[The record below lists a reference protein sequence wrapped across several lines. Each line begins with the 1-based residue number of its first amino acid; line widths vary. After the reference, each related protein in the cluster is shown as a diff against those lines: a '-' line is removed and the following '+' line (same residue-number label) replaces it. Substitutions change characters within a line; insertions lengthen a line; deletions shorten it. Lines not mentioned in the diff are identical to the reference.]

1 MPVMALPSHRAT
13 PAPKAVIALKFSS
26 HLEHLR
32 PNLRSQDVTFIAD
45 RNRRMVTDLTA
56 AHPRRAEKITKI
68 TNVAIVITRGAL
80 IIAAAPPMVHAGG
93 LHVLNERVRILIVE
107 DDPDMAE
114 LISDLMEAEGWLPM
128 RASSAEEAAGILVRE
143 TVHLVLVDHNLP
155 GTSGRTFAQRLRAQ
169 MNIGII
175 MVTAAGSAADRVLG
189 LETAADDYV
198 VKPFEPIELTARIK
212 AVLRRTFPSLKP
224 EREIE
229 REHEPASLALSDWS
243 VDLKG
248 RRAICASDPTK
259 SLTSAEFALLEIL
272 AETPNTPV
280 SRAHILER
288 LGSES
293 DRYIDRNVDVLV
305 LRLRRKIERNPDL
318 PRHIKTRRGKGYVL
332 ELDNGEPQP

>member
-1 MPVMALPSHRAT
+1 MPVMALPSHKAT
-13 PAPKAVIALKFSS
+13 PAPKAVIAPKLSS
-26 HLEHLR
+26 HLERLR

-45 RNRRMVTDLTA
+45 RNRRMVTNLTA
-56 AHPRRAEKITKI
+56 ALPRGAAKITKI
-68 TNVAIVITRGAL
+68 TNVIVVITLGAL
-80 IIAAAPPMVHAGG
+80 IIATAPPMINAGG

-128 RASSAEEAAGILVRE
+128 RASSAEEAAGILMRE

-224 EREIE
+224 ERDI
-229 REHEPASLALSDWS
+229 EHEPTSLMLSDWS

-248 RRAICASDPTK
+248 RRAACATDPTK

-272 AETPNTPV
+272 AEKPNTPV
-280 SRAHILER
+280 SRAHILDR

-332 ELDNGEPQP
+332 ELDNGESQP